1 MLWIKRNLGFV
12 VGGAVALALMGFAGW
27 FLYSQLRESR
37 GVSEQLE
44 QKLIELRSLYSR
56 KPFPN
61 TNNIALAREQ
71 QKVVAKHQEEAR
83 RFFMPT
89 GFERT
94 IGPNDD
100 EAFKNLLETTIHELH
115 QSAKNHRVR
124 VPTNRFSFSFEAQ
137 RTKARFASGSIPT
150 LTTQLADIKAI
161 CAILFEA
168 RVNSLDG
175 VRRVPV
181 PNSDDQGSTAVASD
195 YITYLDFRT
204 NKVGVITPYEFTFR
218 SFSGELA
225 SALTGFLE
233 SKHGFI
239 VKGVLVEPAPAADFT
254 RQAPRI
260 IIQTSDQIQQQQS
273 RSAED
278 IMAERYGI
286 PRGGRE
292 RDLLRDRY
300 GIGGDYTPP
309 TTPTQP
315 LPQVYRRSPPR
326 APTGPVTVLKESPLK
341 ITLLVEV
348 IRMEEPAAEPAGG

>member
-37 GVSEQLE
+37 GVSDQLE
-44 QKLIELRSLYSR
+44 QKLTELRSLYNR
-56 KPFPN
+56 RPFPN

-71 QKVVAKHQEEAR
+71 QKVIAKHEEEAR

-89 GFERT
+89 GFEQT

-100 EAFKNLLETTIHELH
+100 EAFKNLLETTIYELH
-115 QSAKNHRVR
+115 QSAKTHRVR
-124 VPTNRFSFSFEAQ
+124 VPANRFSFSFEAQ

-150 LTTQLADIKAI
+150 LTTQLADVKAI
-161 CAILFEA
+161 CAILFDA

-218 SFSGELA
+218 AFSGELA
-225 SALTGFLE
+225 DALTGFLE

-254 RQAPRI
+254 RPALRI
-260 IIQTSDQIQQQQS
+260 IYESSDQIQRQT

-278 IMAERYGI
+278 VMAERYGI
-286 PRGGRE
+286 SRGGRE
-292 RDLLRDRY
+292 REVRDRY

-315 LPQVYRRSPPR
+315 PPQVYRRPPQR
-326 APTGPVTVLKESPLK
+326 VPTGPVTVLKESPLK

-348 IRMEEPAAEPAGG
+348 IRMDETAAEPAGG

>member
-44 QKLIELRSLYSR
+44 QKLTELRSLYNR
-56 KPFPN
+56 RPFPN

-71 QKVVAKHQEEAR
+71 QGVIGKHQEEAR
-83 RFFMPT
+83 RFFTPT
-89 GFERT
+89 GFEQK

-100 EAFKNLLETTIHELH
+100 EAFKNLLETTIYELH
-115 QSAKNHRVR
+115 QSAKSHRVR

-137 RTKARFASGSIPT
+137 RTKARFAAGSIPT
-150 LTTQLADIKAI
+150 LTTQLADVKAI

-175 VRRVPV
+175 VRRVPA

-195 YITYLDFRT
+195 YITYLDVRT
-204 NKVGVITPYEFTFR
+204 NLVGVITPYEFTFR

-225 SALTGFLE
+225 AALTGFQE

-239 VKGVLVEPAPAADFT
+239 VKGVMVEPAPATSHT

-260 IIQTSDQIQQQQS
+260 IYQSTEQIQSQQTQS
-273 RSAED
+273 TED
-278 IMAERYGI
+278 MLADRYGI

-292 RDLLRDRY
+292 RNALRDRY
-300 GIGGDYTPP
+300 GIGDQPS
-309 TTPTQP
+309 TPTQP
-315 LPQVYRRSPPR
+315 LPQVYRRPLPR
-326 APTGPVTVLKESPLK
+326 TPTGPVTVLKENPLK

-348 IRMEEPAAEPAGG
+348 IRMNETATEPAGG